1 MMNRLEVKNLGLA
14 FGVAFVVFYLACIVM
29 MAILGQETTVFV
41 FNSLMHGLNTTTI
54 IRMDVPI
61 WDSIIGIILTFVLG
75 WVMGAL
81 IAVTY
86 NLFSTK
92 KG

>member
-1 MMNRLEVKNLGLA
+1 MNKLEVKNLGLA
-14 FGVAFVVFYLACIVM
+14 FGVAFSVFYLACIAM

-41 FNSLMHGLNTTTI
+41 FNSLMHGLDTTTI
-54 IRMDVPI
+54 IRMEVPI
-61 WDSIIGIILTFVLG
+61 WDTIVGLILTFLLG

-86 NLFSTK
+86 NLFSSK